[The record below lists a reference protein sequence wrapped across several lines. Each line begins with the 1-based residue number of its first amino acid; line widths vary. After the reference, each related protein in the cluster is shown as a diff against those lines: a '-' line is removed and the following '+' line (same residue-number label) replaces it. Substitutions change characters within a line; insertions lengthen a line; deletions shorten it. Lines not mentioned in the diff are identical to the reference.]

1 MEKDIHLFHT
11 ACFASKNDITID
23 EETQSLVKNKGT
35 FHYPR
40 SSHPLRPPSR
50 NRSKTFDIVVDY
62 LNNQNFTTQ
71 QLKANPIS
79 QK

>member
-35 FHYPR
+35 FHYPL
-40 SSHPLRPPSR
+40 SAHAPPTPSFLPLEIEAKRL
-50 NRSKTFDIVVDY
+50 I
-62 LNNQNFTTQ
+62 L
-71 QLKANPIS
+71 LLII
-79 QK
+79 